1 MRSVGSIGACCEDFF
16 AGGDFAERDFVERL
30 AIATDTFPR
39 AVIAG
44 HDASVL
50 PPKFAAQVLQPKFCS
65 PSFAAGILRP
75 KFCGPSFAVGNA
87 HPPWGPLRRYQS
99 RRSVLLRRIS
109 LHVSNAAI
117 SPRLAQAERGK

>member
-1 MRSVGSIGACCEDFF
+1 MGARDDDFP
-16 AGGDFAERDFVERL
+16 GGDFAERDAVERL

-50 PPKFAAQVLQPKFCS
+50 RPESLSGSLAAEVLQREFCS
-65 PSFAAGILRP
+65 GSLAAG
-75 KFCGPSFAVGNA
+75 V
-87 HPPWGPLRRYQS
+87 S
-99 RRSVLLRRIS
+99 RHLHSTFGSVVDPIGRSVLLRRIS

-117 SPRLAQAERGK
+117 SPGLALAVRGK